1 MVDASALLALLL
13 REPGW
18 ERCRRGRAPMT
29 SAVNWSEVSQ
39 KAWSRGVDSAE
50 VLSAVSSAGL
60 GILPLTQERAEGTAR
75 LWSATRELGLSL
87 ADRAC
92 IALALELERPA
103 VTADHTWAALQVE
116 GLDVQCIR

>member
-1 MVDASALLALLL
+1 MGAVPQG
-13 REPGW
+13 PG
-18 ERCRRGRAPMT
+18 PMT

-103 VTADHTWAALQVE
+103 VTADHSWVALQVE